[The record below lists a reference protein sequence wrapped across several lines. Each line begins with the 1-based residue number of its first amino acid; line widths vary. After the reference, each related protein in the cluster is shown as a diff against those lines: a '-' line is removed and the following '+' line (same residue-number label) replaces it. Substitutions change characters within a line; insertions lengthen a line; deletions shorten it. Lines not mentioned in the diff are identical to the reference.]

1 MAETPIDIELYPE
14 KALPQEK
21 WPIKMS
27 VKSVI
32 DSDIENV
39 LVARR
44 VCGNEDE
51 LSYSMR
57 NKRFLKQ
64 DALDSFVDEDL
75 SMNLIGGGFLPE
87 HCRFLPKNDVDVAW
101 DGSYFLTK
109 ADLDGSIVEE
119 NEIGAFPA
127 TYYAY
132 NLQDRRVPYYKKY
145 NGVKEGL
152 ELIDIYSE
160 RLKDIIPEENKAK
173 FIGVIAL
180 DHKPTLCNY
189 WHVTLNYTDA
199 DGNLLKGTKGWWRKE
214 FIHNTIKNYLEEIIP
229 DADKYT
235 SVFIDPTMHGRNLM
249 DAKIYT

>member
-1 MAETPIDIELYPE
+1 MAETPIDIVLYPE
-14 KALPQEK
+14 KVLPQDG

-44 VCGNEDE
+44 VCGNKDE
-51 LSYSMR
+51 LSYYMR

-64 DALDSFVDEDL
+64 DALESFVDEDL

-87 HCRFLPKNDVDVAW
+87 HCRFKPMNGVDATW
-101 DGSYFLTK
+101 DGSNSLTK
-109 ADLDGSIVEE
+109 ADLDGSIVEDTE
-119 NEIGAFPA
+119 TFPA

-132 NLQDRRVPYYKKY
+132 NLQDRPVPYYKQY
-145 NGVKEGL
+145 NSEKEGL
-152 ELIDIYSE
+152 KLIDKFSAK
-160 RLKDIIPEENKAK
+160 LNDIIPAENKAK
-173 FIGVIAL
+173 YIGVIAL
-180 DHKPTLCNY
+180 SHKPTLCNY

-199 DGNLLKGTKGWWRKE
+199 EGTNIKGRKGWRKE
-214 FIHNTIKNYLEEIIP
+214 FILNAIKKYLEEIIP

-235 SVFIDPTMHGRNLM
+235 DVFINPTMHDRNSSV
-249 DAKIYT
+249 D